1 MGDSYVQSYSGFVGV
16 DFTSDPAYV
25 ARNRL
30 AHCVNMWRDYDSE
43 NGAAIETFPGFR
55 EVVGLDD
62 SCGEILKAY
71 HFRAEEKDYL
81 IVHTSYGEIYG
92 VDVETEKKEKLYST
106 DVSETRSV
114 GFVQNN
120 RLYILCDS
128 GYFCVFMHENALQ
141 VHSAFPIVRGSWDFN
156 HYNYNVNPISFPSHE
171 ISQKVEFYAVGERWN
186 GIIINP
192 NVTGLGRVYFLH
204 PEFGPVLVYSEND
217 AGIWEKGW
225 NGVVELREGAYEI
238 FFDNRCQRISES
250 FLEWFEA
257 NAKCI
262 NNDVD
267 NLVVDRPAAY
277 PYVPIMY
284 YNGKPYEQRNM
295 LVDQCYQIETGGGF
309 EALDEEAYN
318 EALNQYTDP
327 YDPALE
333 GELERIKVKNTNVY
347 IPILVKIK
355 HQIISI
361 ILEDEPLTDYKI
373 GSYVDDD
380 GAHSD
385 IRAVIIS
392 KEKIWDKDRSGWKKV
407 SIKYH
412 EIDALTFETIEEGA
426 HRSVASLEYGGTS
439 VDAILGCTKAAVYD
453 GRVFLTGNPAL
464 PNTVFFSARNSTGAN
479 DPTYFGVYNYFN
491 DGYGNTPNVDM
502 LSTPSMLMVIKRD
515 TVQDGSVY
523 YHTGQD
529 NTDDDSKNLI
539 PRLYPSI
546 SGAAGLGSVGTLNS
560 QGVLSCNFLDDT
572 VFLTKRGLDGVSKEA
587 VNLERTIGHRSYC
600 VDKRL
605 LKEDLS
611 KASMAEWKGYLVICC
626 NGHLYLADSRS
637 RTQHSDGSYQ
647 YEWFYMEGLAAR
659 SEKQE
664 YVYSSYAADEYFE
677 SYSIDKQRAGELVDA
692 DKEILDTNGTRYVEE
707 DGVKYLVEALCYKP
721 SDEKIKDVVAVGDRL
736 FLISD
741 RHIFLVNTDME
752 RDELGRLTSEAYSF
766 DECRYISGCSTKLD
780 DCGRITVRKN
790 TIYGLT
796 VARFKTMRDSKC
808 TVKTSINGVSF
819 TSNLGEVTNF
829 RQGFKDA
836 DYKNV
841 SFDGDAD
848 NVAIL
853 PERSRGWIRKQYYF
867 FSDRYCQPFGLY
879 ELSYHYQ
886 VAGKIR

>member
-62 SCGEILKAY
+62 ECGEILKVY
-71 HFRAEEKDYL
+71 HFNPKYDYL
-81 IVHTSYGEIYG
+81 IIHTTKGIFQKQLTSNISNHRPIELSDKI
-92 VDVETEKKEKLYST
+92 DKEMNGGYTWST
-106 DVSETRSV
+106 
-114 GFVQNN
+114 GFAQNN
-120 RLYILCDS
+120 RLYILS
-128 GYFCVFMHENALQ
+128 NIGYFRLENDDYGNKASYIVPTRAL
-141 VHSAFPIVRGSWDFN
+141 HGTWKLKPHPMISETKTASWDLNFM
-156 HYNYNVNPISFPSHE
+156 S
-171 ISQKVEFYAVGERWN
+171 G
-186 GIIINP
+186 G
-192 NVTGLGRVYFLH
+192 
-204 PEFGPVLVYSEND
+204 
-217 AGIWEKGW
+217 
-225 NGVVELREGAYEI
+225 
-238 FFDNRCQRISES
+238 
-250 FLEWFEA
+250 LEWKRICITSHGPDWDGEKD
-257 NAKCI
+257 NASDGTSYYSVFYENGDESI
-262 NNDVD
+262 V
-267 NLVVDRPAAY
+267 A
-277 PYVPIMY
+277 
-284 YNGKPYEQRNM
+284 YNGADRDWTDERYKTIYFIGAPQSVNEECFDWFKSNSISNPTTIEDAYIPTTYFNGKKYEQRNM
-295 LVDQCYQIETGGGF
+295 IFDRAYQIETAGGT
-309 EALDEEAYN
+309 EILSDMADPETAEDMYDVQIALLEKAEKGKILVWVDDIQQVWNGKKYLTWDEVTSEDGIPRITFPKKEIYDEER
-318 EALNQYTDP
+318 LSW
-327 YDPALE
+327 
-333 GELERIKVKNTNVY
+333 K
-347 IPILVKIK
+347 KIK
-355 HQIISI
+355 IEYQ
-361 ILEDEPLTDYKI
+361 DMDP
-373 GSYVDDD
+373 
-380 GAHSD
+380 
-385 IRAVIIS
+385 
-392 KEKIWDKDRSGWKKV
+392 
-407 SIKYH
+407 IK
-412 EIDALTFETIEEGA
+412 FGTIEAGVLQSA
-426 HRSVASLEYGGTS
+426 ATLQYSGTS
-439 VDAILGCTKAAVYD
+439 LDAILNCRKAAIHD
-453 GRVFLTGNPAL
+453 GRIFLTGNPAL

-539 PRLYPSI
+539 PRIYPSI

-659 SEKQE
+659 SKKQE

-677 SYSIDKQRAGELVDA
+677 NGYSIDKQRAGELVDA
-692 DKEILDTNGTRYVEE
+692 DKKIWDTNGTRYVEE

-819 TSNLGEVTNF
+819 TSNLGEITNF
-829 RQGFKDA
+829 RHGFEDT

-867 FSDRYCQPFGLY
+867 FSDWYCQPFGLY

>member
-55 EVVGLDD
+55 RMPWLGN
-62 SCGEILKAY
+62 GESSDILKVYTIRSQDGDHLVTHTEDGIYSCRINTNGSRKQAY
-71 HFRAEEKDYL
+71 D
-81 IVHTSYGEIYG
+81 IQ
-92 VDVETEKKEKLYST
+92 KLKGFC
-106 DVSETRSV
+106 RSV
-114 GFVQNN
+114 GFTQNN
-120 RLYILCDS
+120 RLFILNDKGYAQISIES
-128 GYFCVFMHENALQ
+128 GSPVTKWIMSSKRVHGEWEFHNNRPITSELLQ
-141 VHSAFPIVRGSWDFN
+141 T
-156 HYNYNVNPISFPSHE
+156 ISFESANE
-171 ISQKVEFYAVGERWN
+171 SWKGIKVERYGSHKVENNLGELIDVPSYAMFY
-186 GIIINP
+186 
-192 NVTGLGRVYFLH
+192 LK
-204 PEFGPVLVYSEND
+204 D
-217 AGIWEKGW
+217 
-225 NGVVELREGAYEI
+225 
-238 FFDNRCQRISES
+238 
-250 FLEWFEA
+250 
-257 NAKCI
+257 
-262 NNDVD
+262 NNDSTMVAID
-267 NLVVDRPAAY
+267 GEWSDDSYRIVNFSDMQDVSDIFYENICYAANPKKEQKY
-277 PYVPIMY
+277 YTPLDVYIPTTY

-295 LVDQCYQIETGGGF
+295 LINKCYQIETGGGI
-309 EALDEEAYN
+309 ERTETNHKNEEIVY
-318 EALNQYTDP
+318 
-327 YDPALE
+327 
-333 GELERIKVKNTNVY
+333 VY
-347 IPILVKIK
+347 IPLLEKTTYDTYTYDDIVCYVSNKEED
-355 HQIISI
+355 QITWAGSI
-361 ILEDEPLTDYKI
+361 TDEIPLEDGETDSSSEGNSEKF
-373 GSYVDDD
+373 
-380 GAHSD
+380 SD
-385 IRAVIIS
+385 RYI
-392 KEKIWDKDRSGWKKV
+392 KFPKDKIWDNERNAWKR
-407 SIKYH
+407 IKILYNTLDP
-412 EIDALTFETIEEGA
+412 ISFGTIEEGA
-426 HRSVASLEYGGTS
+426 HRSVASLDYGGTS

-659 SEKQE
+659 SKKQE

-677 SYSIDKQRAGELVDA
+677 NGYSIDKQRAGELVDA
-692 DKEILDTNGTRYVEE
+692 DKKIWDTNGIRYVEE